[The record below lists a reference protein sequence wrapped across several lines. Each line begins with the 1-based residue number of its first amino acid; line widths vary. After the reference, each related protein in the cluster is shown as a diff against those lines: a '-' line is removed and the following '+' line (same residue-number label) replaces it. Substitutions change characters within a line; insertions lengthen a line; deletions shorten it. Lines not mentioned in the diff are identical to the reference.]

1 MDETRHNDVECWNDF
16 LQRDEIAFGKIYR
29 RFYSLLYAYGIR
41 MVGNRELVIDTIQ
54 DLFVKLILNCKNLHP
69 TDNPEAYLLCA
80 FRNKLLD
87 AIQSSCRMET
97 IEEYQDFFS
106 LNEEII
112 NSLFA
117 KDDTDMINEKKLAA
131 AIASLS
137 PRQREILYLYYI
149 RELSYK
155 EITVI
160 LDMNLQSCRNLL
172 SRALVHLRK
181 YFFSGGGEKN

>member
-1 MDETRHNDVECWNDF
+1 MDETRQNDVECWNDF
-16 LQRDEIAFGKIYR
+16 LQGDEIAFGKIYR
-29 RFYSLLYAYGIR
+29 RFYSSLYAYGIR
-41 MVGNRELVIDTIQ
+41 MVGNREMVIDTIQ
-54 DLFVKLILNCKNLHP
+54 DLFVKLILNCKNLHS

-87 AIQSSCRMET
+87 AIQSSRRMET

-117 KDDTDMINEKKLAA
+117 KDDTDVINEKKLAS

-137 PRQREILYLYYI
+137 TRQREILYLYYI

-155 EITVI
+155 EITAI
-160 LDMNLQSCRNLL
+160 LEMNLQSCRNLL
-172 SRALVHLRK
+172 SRTLVNLRE
-181 YFFSGGGEKN
+181 YFFSDDGEKN